1 MAADERPLLICFDDS
16 EPSRQAIAEAARLFP
31 GARAVVLH
39 VWASI
44 ESTAAY
50 RYSAGG
56 ASGVLREAM
65 DELDDAGQ
73 RAAQEIADKG
83 ARLARDAGL
92 DAEALAVEVEDHAS
106 SSVAEE
112 ADRLDAAAV
121 VMGSRGLGPLQ
132 SLALGGFSTSALHR
146 LHRPVLVVPAEG

>member
-1 MAADERPLLICFDDS
+1 MPGGERSLLICFDDS
-16 EPSRQAIAEAARLFP
+16 EPSRHAITEAARLFP

-50 RYSAGG
+50 RYSAAG
-56 ASGVLREAM
+56 ASGVLKEAM

-73 RAAQEIADKG
+73 RAALAIAEQG
-83 ARLARDAGL
+83 VQLARDAGL
-92 DAEALAVEVEDHAS
+92 EAEALAVEVQEHAS
-106 SSVAEE
+106 SSVAEQAE
-112 ADRLDAAAV
+112 RLDASVV
-121 VMGSRGLGPLQ
+121 VMGSRGMGPLQ

-146 LHRPVLVVPAEG
+146 LRRPVLVVPAAG

>member
-1 MAADERPLLICFDDS
+1 MAADRPLLICFDDS
-16 EPSRQAIAEAARLFP
+16 EPSRHAIAEAARLFP

-44 ESTAAY
+44 ESTPAY
-50 RYSAGG
+50 RYSAAG
-56 ASGVLREAM
+56 ASGMLKEAM
-65 DELDDAGQ
+65 EELDSAGQ
-73 RAAQEIADKG
+73 RAAQEIADHG
-83 ARLARDAGL
+83 AQLAREAGL
-92 DAEALAVEVEDHAS
+92 DAEALAVEVKNHAS

-112 ADRLDAAAV
+112 AERLDASAV

-146 LHRPVLVVPAEG
+146 LHRPVLVVPAE

>member
-1 MAADERPLLICFDDS
+1 MAAHERPLLICFDDS
-16 EPSRQAIAEAARLFP
+16 EPSRHAIAEAARLFP

-50 RYSAGG
+50 RYSAAG
-56 ASGVLREAM
+56 ASGVLKEAM

-73 RAAQEIADKG
+73 RAAQEIAERG

-92 DAEALAVEVEDHAS
+92 DAEALAVEVKDHAS

-112 ADRLDAAAV
+112 AERLDASAV

-146 LHRPVLVVPAEG
+146 LHRPVLVVPGEG

>member
-1 MAADERPLLICFDDS
+1 MVPGEQGPLLICFDDS
-16 EPSRQAIAEAARLFP
+16 EPSRHAIGEAARLFP

-50 RYSAGG
+50 RYSAAG
-56 ASGVLREAM
+56 ASGVLKEAM
-65 DELDDAGQ
+65 DELDEAGQ
-73 RAAQEIADKG
+73 RAAQQIADQG
-83 ARLARDAGL
+83 ARLAREAGL
-92 DAEALAVEVEDHAS
+92 DVEALAVEVKDNPS

-112 ADRLDAAAV
+112 AERLDASVV
-121 VMGSRGLGPLQ
+121 VMGSRGMGPLQ

-146 LHRPVLVVPAEG
+146 LHRPVLVVPAE

>member
-1 MAADERPLLICFDDS
+1 MAALERPLLICFDDS
-16 EPSRQAIAEAARLFP
+16 EPSRHAIAEAGRLFP

-50 RYSAGG
+50 RYSAAG
-56 ASGVLREAM
+56 ASGVLKEAM

-73 RAAQEIADKG
+73 RAAQEIAERG
-83 ARLARDAGL
+83 ARMASDAGL
-92 DAEALAVEVEDHAS
+92 DAEALAVEVKDHAS

-112 ADRLDAAAV
+112 AERLDASAV